1 MELTELLIRLA
12 VAVVCAG
19 LATVIIPRKIPG
31 KIFGLFI
38 LGIAGVFFGEWA
50 FALMRQRFGF
60 DHPAL
65 YWGIEGVAIIPAV
78 LGSAVLLYV
87 VTLLLKWG
95 RYQ

>member
-1 MELTELLIRLA
+1 MELSEMVVRLA

-19 LATVIIPRKIPG
+19 IATVIVPRKIPG

-50 FALMRQRFGF
+50 FQLIRQQFGIDHAALR
-60 DHPAL
+60 
-65 YWGIEGVAIIPAV
+65 WGIKEVAIIPAV

-87 VTLLLKWG
+87 ITLLLKWG
-95 RYQ
+95 KYE